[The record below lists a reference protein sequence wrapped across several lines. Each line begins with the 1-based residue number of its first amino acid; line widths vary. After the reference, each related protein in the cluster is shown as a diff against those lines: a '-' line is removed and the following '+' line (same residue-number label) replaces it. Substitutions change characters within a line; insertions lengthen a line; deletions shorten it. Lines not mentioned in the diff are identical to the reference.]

1 MRKFKTLVFLIC
13 CCWSSFSAF
22 AQMAK
27 LRGQVKDEDGYPL
40 SDVLIRVGKS
50 NTYVNSD
57 SLGFY
62 SLELTPGQKH
72 VINAVLLGFQTNVF
86 HITPSEGE
94 LVTRDIVMILNGPSA
109 SAAYVRAERSR
120 EQVGTIEFTAKN
132 IKEDPNPIGGV
143 EGKVKTLV
151 GSRNETSSQYNV
163 RGGNFDENLVYVNG
177 FEINRPFLVR
187 SGQQEGLSFIN
198 SDMVSRV
205 EFSVGG
211 FQARYGDKMSSVLDV
226 HYKRPAKF
234 AGSAMASLLGFQAHV
249 EGATK
254 KNKLSYMVGL
264 RQKSNQYLL
273 RSQPVKGQY
282 NPSFTDLQALLN
294 YRFSPKWEMEFIGNY
309 ALNKFHFVP
318 ASSRTTF
325 GSVTRALAFTAL
337 YDGQEISS
345 FDNAFGGLSLT
356 YKPNPNFDLR
366 FQASMFGS
374 YEQETYDIRSLF
386 MLSEVELN
394 LGNDGRLGEDLT
406 SLGSGMIHR
415 YARNFLAANVANY
428 GIKAGYRKGA
438 HTLHMGANLQQV
450 HIYDRLLEWERRDSA
465 GFSIPYDP
473 KQVNM
478 YKFYEADNEL
488 AYEKVDFYLQD
499 NILLKAEGKA
509 RLSLGL
515 RGLYNFLNKELVWSP
530 RANLSFKPDWD
541 KDMIFKIASGVYAQP
556 AFYREMRDRY
566 GNLNTDLKAQ
576 KSWHVAGGMDY
587 NFMALNFRPFKFTVE
602 LFYKQ
607 LWDLVPYDYDNVRIR
622 YAANNDGRG
631 YAYGAELRL
640 FGDLVK
646 DAESWLSIGYLR
658 TMEQIYNHEL
668 QQYGDWQPRPTDG
681 RVTFGLFFSDYFPQ
695 NQNFKVFLNM
705 MYATGL
711 PAPLPGETFER
722 KDDFRITD
730 YKRMDIGFSALLLDA
745 SKRSPR
751 YYSLFKDVKS
761 IWASL
766 EVFNLMAFGNTLSYE
781 YIESMHNDFSYYIPN
796 RLTNRLIN
804 LKLAVRF

>member
-1 MRKFKTLVFLIC
+1 
-13 CCWSSFSAF
+13 
-22 AQMAK
+22 
-27 LRGQVKDEDGYPL
+27 
-40 SDVLIRVGKS
+40 
-50 NTYVNSD
+50 
-57 SLGFY
+57 
-62 SLELTPGQKH
+62 
-72 VINAVLLGFQTNVF
+72 
-86 HITPSEGE
+86 
-94 LVTRDIVMILNGPSA
+94 
-109 SAAYVRAERSR
+109 
-120 EQVGTIEFTAKN
+120 
-132 IKEDPNPIGGV
+132 
-143 EGKVKTLV
+143 
-151 GSRNETSSQYNV
+151 
-163 RGGNFDENLVYVNG
+163 GNFDENLVYVNG

-249 EGATK
+249 EGASK

-428 GIKAGYRKGA
+428 GIKAGYRK
-438 HTLHMGANLQQV
+438 
-450 HIYDRLLEWERRDSA
+450 
-465 GFSIPYDP
+465 
-473 KQVNM
+473 
-478 YKFYEADNEL
+478 
-488 AYEKVDFYLQD
+488 
-499 NILLKAEGKA
+499 
-509 RLSLGL
+509 
-515 RGLYNFLNKELVWSP
+515 
-530 RANLSFKPDWD
+530 
-541 KDMIFKIASGVYAQP
+541 
-556 AFYREMRDRY
+556 
-566 GNLNTDLKAQ
+566 
-576 KSWHVAGGMDY
+576 
-587 NFMALNFRPFKFTVE
+587 
-602 LFYKQ
+602 
-607 LWDLVPYDYDNVRIR
+607 
-622 YAANNDGRG
+622 
-631 YAYGAELRL
+631 
-640 FGDLVK
+640 
-646 DAESWLSIGYLR
+646 
-658 TMEQIYNHEL
+658 
-668 QQYGDWQPRPTDG
+668 
-681 RVTFGLFFSDYFPQ
+681 
-695 NQNFKVFLNM
+695 
-705 MYATGL
+705 
-711 PAPLPGETFER
+711 
-722 KDDFRITD
+722 
-730 YKRMDIGFSALLLDA
+730 
-745 SKRSPR
+745 
-751 YYSLFKDVKS
+751 
-761 IWASL
+761 
-766 EVFNLMAFGNTLSYE
+766 
-781 YIESMHNDFSYYIPN
+781 
-796 RLTNRLIN
+796 
-804 LKLAVRF
+804 